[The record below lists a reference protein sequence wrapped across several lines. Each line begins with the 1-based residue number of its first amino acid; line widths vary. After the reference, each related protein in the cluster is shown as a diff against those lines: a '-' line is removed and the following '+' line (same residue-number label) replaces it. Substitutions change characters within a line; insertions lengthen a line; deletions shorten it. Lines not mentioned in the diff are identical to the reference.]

1 MNKLI
6 KNGVVEMEQK
16 PEIDHDFSFLEDPNK
31 QQENVMSKH
40 LKRRIKPYTSS
51 RIKTRNFLSNI
62 SYTGVKVEDF
72 VDNNFTFD
80 IITLITKN
88 INPFSH
94 ERKIVDFKN
103 RDIIYM
109 LWDECIEKD
118 FYKHVCENNNFIYL
132 SGKNVLYS
140 KTAQIA
146 LDYLNKDEK
155 NIVLLRRCL

>member
-1 MNKLI
+1 M
-6 KNGVVEMEQK
+6 
-16 PEIDHDFSFLEDPNK
+16 
-31 QQENVMSKH
+31 
-40 LKRRIKPYTSS
+40 
-51 RIKTRNFLSNI
+51 
-62 SYTGVKVEDF
+62 KVEDF

-88 INPFSH
+88 INPFLH

-118 FYKHVCENNNFIYL
+118 FHKHVCENNNFIYL